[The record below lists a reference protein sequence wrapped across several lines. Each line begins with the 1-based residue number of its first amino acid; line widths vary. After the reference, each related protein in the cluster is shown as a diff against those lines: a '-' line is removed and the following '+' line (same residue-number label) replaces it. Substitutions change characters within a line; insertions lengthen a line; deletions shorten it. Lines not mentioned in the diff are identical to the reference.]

1 MNKTQKGAWFSLA
14 GALLFIILCIYLS
27 VDMFIRQRLPNK
39 NLVWVVAIFCVL
51 VGGAGLIW
59 TQRKQ
64 SPKEA
69 DSDERDK
76 SIEKKAVLISFISVW
91 VLLAAETLIPRFIV
105 GLDGSI
111 PVWMLAIINVAI
123 FYVAM
128 AVFYA
133 AVLIQYGWRSRN
145 GEN

>member
-14 GALLFIILCIYLS
+14 GVLLFIILCTYLG
-27 VDMFIRQRLPNK
+27 VIMFILRSLPNK
-39 NLVWVVAIFCVL
+39 NLVWAVAIFCVL
-51 VGGAGLIW
+51 VGGAGLMW
-59 TQRKQ
+59 TRRKQ

-76 SIEKKAVLISFISVW
+76 FIEKKAVLVSFISVW
-91 VLLAAETLIPRFIV
+91 VLLAAETIIPRFIV

-128 AVFYA
+128 AVYYA
-133 AVLIQYGWRSRN
+133 AVLIQYGWRN
-145 GEN
+145 KNE